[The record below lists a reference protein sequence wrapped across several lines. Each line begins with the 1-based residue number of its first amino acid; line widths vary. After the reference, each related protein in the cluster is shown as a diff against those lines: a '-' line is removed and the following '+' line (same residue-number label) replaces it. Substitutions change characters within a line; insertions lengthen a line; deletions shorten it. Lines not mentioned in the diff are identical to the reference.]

1 MALMLLQLSLF
12 AATFIQLTSSQNIYI
27 YQQGDGTCVSSS
39 CGRTEEMLS
48 EIQGNI
54 TQLMT
59 AVSQLQKDVDELKR
73 DDLPEDTDGKASQHF
88 SL

>member
-1 MALMLLQLSLF
+1 
-12 AATFIQLTSSQNIYI
+12 
-27 YQQGDGTCVSSS
+27 
-39 CGRTEEMLS
+39 MLS